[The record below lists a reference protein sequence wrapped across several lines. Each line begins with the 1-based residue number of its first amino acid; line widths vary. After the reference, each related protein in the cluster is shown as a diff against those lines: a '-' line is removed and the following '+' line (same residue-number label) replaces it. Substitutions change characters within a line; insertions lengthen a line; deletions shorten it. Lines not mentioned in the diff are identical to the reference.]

1 MASLYVSRIG
11 GRRRFGPLSFLLS
24 RTVRDASLSSIDLK
38 SFSSFY
44 LPMSKDGNRFRLWP
58 LRSMY
63 THTHTH
69 THTHTPH
76 FFALSQLHKGLQG
89 FCLCVKD
96 TPTRILFF
104 LLKRPIETSQTAFL
118 GLCHLFPRF
127 LVSMP
132 ADAHGIYHGHENA
145 AIHFLNDGHNPCLD
159 H

>member
-1 MASLYVSRIG
+1 LARCLFFCRGRFAMRPCRLSISSR
-11 GRRRFGPLSFLLS
+11 FLLFICLCRRMEIAFAFGLS
-24 RTVRDASLSSIDLK
+24 VRC
-38 SFSSFY
+38 
-44 LPMSKDGNRFRLWP
+44 
-58 LRSMY
+58 